1 MLYRIINALDEFPDF
16 TTEAEHTEAG
26 CANSVL
32 KCYVLIT
39 WFLLSTEVWVKL

>member
-16 TTEAEHTEAG
+16 TTEAEHPEAG

-32 KCYVLIT
+32 RCSNHLISSIHR
-39 WFLLSTEVWVKL
+39 STG